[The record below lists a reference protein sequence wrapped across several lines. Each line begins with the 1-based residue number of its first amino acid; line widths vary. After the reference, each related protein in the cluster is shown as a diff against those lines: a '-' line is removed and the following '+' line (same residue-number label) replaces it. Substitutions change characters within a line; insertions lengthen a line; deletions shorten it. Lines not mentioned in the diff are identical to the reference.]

1 MNKAQFQHYVMA
13 PQSRE
18 CYPQAVKDIY
28 GNVTDAEN
36 LLSGGAETV
45 VLRYDSETAPKIILD
60 LGEASTGG
68 YPVFKVKSFGGN
80 PVLRL
85 AYSDWY
91 DYIVDKDFG
100 EIGDFRR
107 GCCKYLGVELPV
119 LPGDPNRFNLF
130 TITHNG
136 LYISPLIQGQQRW
149 LMLKLDTPDSFV
161 ELEFVYIH
169 YTANMSPYDGFFE
182 CSDQDL
188 TKLWYASAWT
198 CQIATL
204 ENSQSWDTLCGRL
217 LLRALTKG
225 NDAGIYK
232 AGINLTDY
240 KMSFEGAIAYN
251 PHMGSGIGLLLRA
264 GDITGGYA
272 VFFNLDG
279 TVQAYKR
286 KNNVYKLLKEA
297 AVDFQVV
304 DNRFY
309 AIEAIAQGKEFTIKI
324 DGKIALTFSDD
335 EYSRGTFGF
344 CQTTEKW
351 ALAKNL
357 TVSDLNGTVLWQD
370 DFRHG
375 LDAYDFTRSAPFVSD
390 GAKRDR
396 LPWIGDLD
404 WAGRNIYYAFKD
416 YIAMPESLRM
426 FAFNQTPEG
435 FIWGTCYPE
444 NTKKP
449 DIGEYGYY
457 ESDIFSA
464 WIIPTLAD
472 YLLFTGNTSFAE
484 EIYPNIKADADY
496 LWRFVEADGLFNQR
510 YATSKGLWDHVLNDI
525 GKFAYNNLI
534 VSDAFSEAA
543 FIAEK
548 LGKQEDAAE
557 FTRRKE
563 RMQKAIRKAFW
574 DEEKGWLTK
583 STVDRDMCEM
593 ANSLALSIAFFEDKK
608 DAKRALDALLA
619 RTPGHGKITALM
631 IRGAYMYDF
640 DREAI
645 GTLIQPGYQYVKD
658 QGDFIVYDALENPN
672 FDFSSHQM
680 HPANWI
686 KALKDWRGPH
696 TTWECMTYPPQKHS
710 YGGAWGDRSHPDTA
724 VAHILS
730 GYVLGVLPDEIGFR
744 SFTVKPHTSG
754 LSCARG
760 IVPTAYGDIELE
772 WQKEN
777 ELLTLNLTFTGSN
790 TLTDIR
796 LNKKDAHEFVV
807 TCNKKRL
814 FACGEMDG
822 YIIFK

>member
-1 MNKAQFQHYVMA
+1 MNKTDFQHHVMT
-13 PQSRE
+13 PQARE
-18 CYPQAVKDIY
+18 CYPQQVKDIW
-28 GNVTDAEN
+28 GNVSGAEN
-36 LLSGGAETV
+36 LLSAGTETTI
-45 VLRYDSETAPKIILD
+45 LRYDGDIAPKIILD

-68 YPVFKVKSFGGN
+68 YPVFKVKSFGGA

-91 DYIVDKDFG
+91 DYIVDAQYG

-130 TITHNG
+130 TISHSG
-136 LYISPLIQGQQRW
+136 LYLSPLIQGQQRW
-149 LMLKLDTPDSFV
+149 LMIKLETPGSFV
-161 ELEFVYIH
+161 ELEYVYIH
-169 YTANMSPYDGFFE
+169 YTSNMAAHDGFFE
-182 CSDQDL
+182 CSDKAL
-188 TKLWYASAWT
+188 TKLWYASTWT

-204 ENSQSWDTLCGRL
+204 ENSQSWDTLCGTL

-232 AGINLTDY
+232 DGTTLTDY
-240 KMSFEGAIAYN
+240 TVAFDGAIAYN

-264 GDITGGYA
+264 KDITGGYA

-286 KNNVYKLLKEA
+286 KNSVYTLLA
-297 AVDFQVV
+297 QASVDFKVL
-304 DNRFY
+304 DNYFY
-309 AIEAIAQGKEFTIKI
+309 AIEATAQGSNFTVKI
-324 DGKIALTFSDD
+324 DGKTVLTFTDA
-335 EYSRGTFGF
+335 EYAAGTFGF

-357 TVSDLNGTVLWQD
+357 TVTDSRGILWQD
-370 DFRHG
+370 DFCHG
-375 LDAYDFTRSAPFVSD
+375 LDAYEFTRSAPFVSD

-416 YIAMPESLRM
+416 FAAMPEAMRM
-426 FAFNQTPEG
+426 FAFHQTPEG
-435 FIWGTCYPE
+435 YIWGTCYPE

-449 DIGEYGYY
+449 AIGEYGYY

-472 YLLFTGNTSFAE
+472 YLLFTGDTAFAE

-525 GKFAYNNLI
+525 GKFTYNNLI
-534 VSDAFSEAA
+534 VSDGFSEAA

-548 LGKQEDAAE
+548 LGKKDDAAE
-557 FTRRKE
+557 FIRR
-563 RMQKAIRKAFW
+563 RDIMHRAIKKAFW
-574 DEEKGWLTK
+574 NEEKGWLTK
-583 STVDRDMCEM
+583 SLTDRDMCEM
-593 ANSLALSIAFFEDKK
+593 ANSLALSIAFFESRT
-608 DAKRALDALLA
+608 DAKRALDALLD

-640 DREAI
+640 DEEAI
-645 GTLIQPGYQYVKD
+645 RTLIQPGYRYVENKD
-658 QGDFIVYDALENPN
+658 DFIVYDALENPN
-672 FDFSSHQM
+672 FDFASHRM
-680 HPANWI
+680 HPANWL
-686 KALKDWRGPH
+686 KALNDWRGPH
-696 TTWECMTYPPQKHS
+696 TTWECMTYPPQKDSH
-710 YGGAWGDRSHPDTA
+710 GGAWGDRSHPDTA

-730 GYVLGVLPDEIGFR
+730 GYTLGVLPEEIGFQ

-754 LSCARG
+754 LSYAKG
-760 IVPTAYGDIELE
+760 IVPTVCGDIEFQWEKHDDNMTVALA
-772 WQKEN
+772 
-777 ELLTLNLTFTGSN
+777 FSGSN
-790 TLTDIR
+790 ILTGIW
-796 LNKKDAHEFVV
+796 LNKNDAREFTV
-807 TCNKKRL
+807 TCNKKRF
-814 FACGEMDG
+814 FACGEVDG
-822 YIIFK
+822 YILFK

>member
-1 MNKAQFQHYVMA
+1 MNKTDFQHHVMT
-13 PQSRE
+13 PQTRE
-18 CYPQAVKDIY
+18 CYPKQIKNVW
-28 GNVTDAEN
+28 GNVSDAEN
-36 LLSGGAETV
+36 LLSANKGTTI
-45 VLRYDSETAPKIILD
+45 LRYDGDTAPKIILD

-68 YPVFKVKSFGGN
+68 YPVFKVKSFGGT

-91 DYIVDKDFG
+91 DYIIDAQYG

-130 TITHNG
+130 TISHNG
-136 LYISPLIQGQQRW
+136 LYLSPLIQGQQRW
-149 LMLKLDTPDSFV
+149 LMLKLDTPGTFV
-161 ELEFVYIH
+161 ELEYVYIH
-169 YTANMSPYDGFFE
+169 YTSNMSEHDGFFE
-182 CSDQDL
+182 CSDKDL
-188 TKLWYASAWT
+188 TKLWYASTWT

-204 ENSQSWDTLCGRL
+204 ENSQSWDTLCGTL

-232 AGINLTDY
+232 EGTSLTDY
-240 KMSFEGAIAYN
+240 TVTFEGAIAYN
-251 PHMGSGIGLLLRA
+251 PHMDSGIGLLLRA
-264 GDITGGYA
+264 KDIASGYA

-286 KNNVYKLLKEA
+286 KDSVYTLLAQA
-297 AVDFQVV
+297 AVDFKVL
-304 DNRFY
+304 DNAFY
-309 AIEAIAQGKEFTIKI
+309 AIEATAQGSNFTIKI
-324 DGKIALTFSDD
+324 QGQTVLTFSDA
-335 EYSRGTFGF
+335 EYLAGSFGF

-357 TVSDLNGTVLWQD
+357 KVTNNNTLLWED
-370 DFRHG
+370 DFCHG
-375 LDAYDFTRSAPFVSD
+375 LDSYEFTRSAPFVSD

-416 YIAMPESLRM
+416 FTAMPEAMRM
-426 FAFNQTPEG
+426 FAFHQTPEG
-435 FIWGTCYPE
+435 YIWGTCYPE
-444 NTKKP
+444 NIKKP
-449 DIGEYGYY
+449 AIGEYGYY

-472 YLLFTGNTSFAE
+472 YLLFTGDTAFAE

-525 GKFAYNNLI
+525 GKFTYNNLI
-534 VSDAFSEAA
+534 VSEGFAEAA

-548 LGKQEDAAE
+548 LGKQDDAAE
-557 FTRRKE
+557 FIRRKTIM
-563 RMQKAIRKAFW
+563 RQAIKKAFW
-574 DEEKGWLTK
+574 NEEKGWLTK
-583 STVDRDMCEM
+583 SLTDRDMCEM
-593 ANSLALSIAFFEDKK
+593 ANSLALSIAFFEHKA

-640 DREAI
+640 DEEAI
-645 GTLIQPGYQYVKD
+645 RTLIQPGYQYVED
-658 QGDFIVYDALENPN
+658 QGEFIVYDALENPN
-672 FDFSSHQM
+672 FDFASHHM
-680 HPANWI
+680 HPANWL
-686 KALKDWRGPH
+686 KALNDWRGPH
-696 TTWECMTYPPQKHS
+696 TTWECMTYPPQKNS

-730 GYVLGVLPDEIGFR
+730 GYVLGILPEEIGFQ
-744 SFTVKPHTSG
+744 SFTVKPHTSR
-754 LSCARG
+754 LSYAKG
-760 IVPTAYGDIELE
+760 IVPTPYGDIEFQWE
-772 WQKEN
+772 KN
-777 ELLTLNLTFTGSN
+777 NDSMTVDLTFSGGNVLTG
-790 TLTDIR
+790 IW
-796 LNKKDAHEFVV
+796 LNKNDARDFTV

-814 FACGEMDG
+814 FACKEADG
-822 YIIFK
+822 YILFK

>member
-1 MNKAQFQHYVMA
+1 MNKLDFQHHVMT
-13 PQSRE
+13 PKTRE
-18 CYPQAVKDIY
+18 CYPTQVKNVY
-28 GNVTDAEN
+28 GNVAGAEN
-36 LLSGGAETV
+36 LLSAGSETT
-45 VLRYDSETAPKIILD
+45 VLRYDGDTAPKIILD

-68 YPVFKVKSFGGN
+68 YPVFKVKSFGGT

-91 DYIVDKDFG
+91 DYIADEQFG
-100 EIGDFRR
+100 PIGDFRR

-119 LPGDPNRFNLF
+119 LPADPNRFNLF
-130 TITHNG
+130 TISHEG
-136 LYISPLIQGQQRW
+136 LYLSPLVQGQERW
-149 LMLKLDTPDSFV
+149 LMIQLDTPGTFV
-161 ELEFVYIH
+161 ELEYAYIY
-169 YTANMSPYDGFFE
+169 YTSNMAQHDGFFE
-182 CSDQDL
+182 CSDKAL
-188 TKLWYASAWT
+188 TKLWYASTWT

-204 ENSQSWDTLCGRL
+204 ENSQSWDTLCDTL

-232 AGINLTDY
+232 AGTELTDY
-240 KMSFEGAIAYN
+240 TMAFDGAIAYN

-264 GDITGGYA
+264 KDISGGYA

-286 KNNVYKLLKEA
+286 KDSVYTLLA
-297 AVDFQVV
+297 QATVDFKVL
-304 DNRFY
+304 DNAFY
-309 AIEAIAQGKEFTIKI
+309 AIEAIAQGNTFTIKI
-324 DGKIALTFSDD
+324 EGKVVLTFSDY
-335 EYSRGTFGF
+335 EYASGSFGF

-357 TVSDLNGTVLWQD
+357 KVTANGSVLWQD
-370 DFRHG
+370 DFTNG
-375 LDAYDFTRSAPFVSD
+375 LDAYEFTRSAPFVSD

-416 YIAMPESLRM
+416 FVAMPESLRM

-435 FIWGTCYPE
+435 YIWGACYPE

-449 DIGEYGYY
+449 AIGEYGYY

-472 YLLFTGNTSFAE
+472 YLLFTGDTAFAE
-484 EIYPNIKADADY
+484 EIYENIKADVDY

-525 GKFAYNNLI
+525 GKFAYNNLVI
-534 VSDAFSEAA
+534 SDSFAEAA

-548 LGKQEDAAE
+548 LGKKEDAAE
-557 FTRRKE
+557 FARRRDITK
-563 RMQKAIRKAFW
+563 KAIWKAFW
-574 DEEKGWLTK
+574 NEEKGWLTK
-583 STVDRDMCEM
+583 SLTDRDMCEM
-593 ANSLALSIAFFEDKK
+593 ANSLALSIAFFDEKA

-640 DREAI
+640 DEAAI
-645 GTLIQPGYQYVKD
+645 RTLIQPGYQYVKD
-658 QGDFIVYDALENPN
+658 QGDFVVYDALENPN
-672 FDFSSHQM
+672 FDFASHHM
-680 HPANWI
+680 HPANWL
-686 KALKDWRGPH
+686 KALNDWRGPH
-696 TTWECMTYPPQKHS
+696 TTWECMTYPPQKNS

-730 GYVLGVLPDEIGFR
+730 GYALGVLPEEIGFK
-744 SFTVKPHTSG
+744 SFTVKPHTFG
-754 LSCARG
+754 LTHAKG
-760 IVPTAYGDIELE
+760 IVPTKYGDIECM
-772 WQKEN
+772 WKKED
-777 ELLTLNLTFTGSN
+777 EAMTLDIAFEESN
-790 TLTDIR
+790 TLSGIW
-796 LNKKDAHEFVV
+796 LNKADAKDFTV

-814 FACGEMDG
+814 SACEEKDG
-822 YIIFK
+822 YILFK